1 MPRQSVI
8 VLDDFY
14 DDPDAIRSLALSLEY
29 QRKPGATY
37 PGREAIAP
45 GRDWSDV
52 RAVLRSYLDEPVDGP
67 CPKPVP
73 FPQGKFRLAMVQDE
87 KERVD
92 GVHEDLQPW
101 SAVIYLSLPR
111 DCAGQGAVGFYRHR
125 ATGATEFSDEWE
137 REVFGKQAELPPEE
151 FTPIYWAYMRDKSNW
166 QEVQRIENCYN
177 RALLLQAQCFH
188 ASLGVFGDTPERG
201 RLTQHFEF
209 YFDPAVLEAAG
220 A

>member
-14 DDPDAIRSLALSLEY
+14 DDPDEIRSLARSLEY
-29 QRKPGATY
+29 HRKPGATY

-52 RAVLRSYLDEPVDGP
+52 RAVLRSYLDEPMDGP

-87 KERVD
+87 KERID
-92 GVHEDLQPW
+92 GVHEDVQPW

-111 DCAGQGAVGFYRHR
+111 DCAGQGAVAFYRHR
-125 ATGATEFSDEWE
+125 ATGATELSDEWE
-137 REVFGKQAELPPEE
+137 RDVFGKLLDLPFEE
-151 FTPIYWAYMRDKSNW
+151 FRPHFWAYMRDMNNW

-188 ASLGVFGDTPERG
+188 ASVGVFGTTPETG

-209 YFDPAVLEAAG
+209 YYDLDVLAAAG